1 MNIIDRQIVV
11 QKQETKLR
19 RFGLAGD
26 VSIGPEIRAE
36 IGRRSFVVPGGDIWP
51 GGMREA
57 PSFVWE
63 ECFVLCLSQ
72 VLAGCFKNHGFT
84 HMTRLHIYAQKSKY
98 LVPQF
103 DELPA

>member
-36 IGRRSFVVPGGDIWP
+36 IGRRSLVVPGGDIW
-51 GGMREA
+51 REA
-57 PSFVWE
+57 
-63 ECFVLCLSQ
+63 
-72 VLAGCFKNHGFT
+72 
-84 HMTRLHIYAQKSKY
+84 
-98 LVPQF
+98 
-103 DELPA
+103 